1 LRENSITTPSPSDR
15 HPGRRLLAGWVRLVQ
30 GSARAVLALALL
42 LTVGAAQLTI
52 TRIGINTNTTD
63 MLSEALPFRRY
74 DRALSR
80 AFPQFSDN
88 LIVVV
93 EAATPD
99 LADDGA
105 RRLAA
110 ALAARPALFDEVF
123 YPDGAPF
130 FRRNGLL
137 YLEPG
142 ELVALGDRLAEV
154 QPLLA
159 ALAVDPSL
167 RGLAG
172 VLRQALSQESG
183 ADSAEVSAVA
193 AAALSRALDSF
204 SETAEA
210 LAAERNGG
218 APAWPLSWQALLS
231 GEAPEPADK
240 RRFITVKPVLDFA
253 SLEPAAEAISALRA
267 LAAELGLTAAR
278 GLRVRLTGS
287 AVMFQD
293 ELHSLRDGMGLV
305 GLISAVLVV
314 GLLVLGL
321 RSARLVA
328 ATLVTLIAGL
338 IWTAG
343 FAALAIGELNLI
355 SVAFAV
361 LFIGLSVDF
370 GIHFAL
376 RYREAVEAGPGGD
389 LGAGGGA
396 GAAPEAALVEAARG
410 VGGALTLCA
419 VAAAIGFFSFLPTAY
434 RGVSELGLIAG
445 AGMFIAL
452 FANLTV
458 LPAILSLAPLEP
470 RRRVPRARP
479 GDGLQRLATA
489 RPRRVIGGALALGLA
504 AAALLPFARFDD
516 DPLNL
521 RDPAVESM
529 TTLFEL
535 FDDPRVTPYAAAV
548 LAPSLE
554 AGAALA
560 ARLEALPEVASAR
573 TASDLVPEDQDD
585 KLAMIDEMAVFLGP
599 VFLGSRF
606 QDAGAPPTLGPDRR
620 SAALDGL
627 REALG
632 STEGASAPAA
642 RRLADALDRLAEDG
656 GGWSPAALMRL
667 EGLWLGGLPGRLEAL
682 DAALEADSVTLE
694 DLPAALR
701 ARYLAAD
708 GRARVEV
715 LPAEDLRVPAAR
727 ARFVAA
733 VRAIAPEVTG
743 APVTLTEAGRAVIQ
757 AFGEAAAYA
766 LILIVVL
773 LLVVLRSAW
782 DALMVLAPLVLA
794 TLLTVGATVVLDIPF
809 NFANVIV
816 LPLLFGLGVA
826 SGIHMVIRA
835 RAAGAA
841 GLLSTSTP
849 RAVLFSALTTIG
861 SFGALA
867 LSSHRGTA
875 SMGILLTIAI
885 TLTMLC
891 TLIVLPA
898 LLTRPARR
906 RPDQGPDQGRGVMRL
921 LTLFAGITLLAFV
934 ASRIDLVEVWARVVA
949 LGPLGALAAVAVY
962 FLAFLIDTASW
973 QLALP
978 SVRLNGVWLY
988 RLWKVR
994 MVGEALNLVI
1004 PAGSLGGEPVKAV
1017 LLKRGHGI
1025 GYREGTASLFIART
1039 VNVLAL
1045 VAFAAVGFALMLG
1058 VEALSRSFVLAAGLG
1073 LLALGLGVAG
1083 FYAVQRWGVASFLAR
1098 RLVARRLGGHLAA
1111 RLEGFLEP
1119 IHAVDDRFEQFYARR
1134 RLRFAGALAL
1144 AFLNWLVG
1152 AAEIMVIMWFLGA
1165 PVSPSEAWLIEAVAQ
1180 LVRAGFFFVPASLG
1194 VTEVAMVLV
1203 YDALTGRPSLGFA
1216 VALIRRA
1223 RELVWIAWGLWL
1235 GWLAAPGVL
1244 GAGAGADAGAG
1255 AETGAET
1262 DAAGPAPNRAEG
1274 S

>member
-1 LRENSITTPSPSDR
+1 M
-15 HPGRRLLAGWVRLVQ
+15 H
-30 GSARAVLALALL
+30 GSARVVLALALL
-42 LTVGAAQLTI
+42 LTAGAAQLTI

-63 MLSEALPFRRY
+63 MLSEELPFRRY
-74 DRALSR
+74 DRALSQ

-110 ALAARPALFDEVF
+110 ALAARPALFEEVF

-142 ELVALGDRLAEV
+142 ELAALGDRLAEV

-172 VLRQALSQESG
+172 VLRQALDEG
-183 ADSAEVSAVA
+183 GPEA
-193 AAALSRALDSF
+193 AAALGRALDHF

-210 LAAERNGG
+210 LATQRSGG

-240 RRFITVKPVLDFA
+240 RRFITVRPVLDFA
-253 SLEPAAEAISALRA
+253 SLEPAAAAISAVRA
-267 LAAELGLTAAR
+267 LADELGLTADR

-321 RSARLVA
+321 RSLRLVA

-343 FAALAIGELNLI
+343 FATLAIGELNLI

-370 GIHFAL
+370 GIHFCL
-376 RYREAVEAGPGGD
+376 RYREAVEG
-389 LGAGGGA
+389 GAGGGA
-396 GAAPEAALVEAARG
+396 GGGPGGDTTPEAALVEAARG

-445 AGMFIAL
+445 VGMFIAL

-458 LPAILSLAPLEP
+458 LPAILSLAPLGP
-470 RRRVPRARP
+470 SGRVPRSP
-479 GDGLQRLATA
+479 LGDRLQRLARA

-521 RDPAVESM
+521 RDPAAESM

-554 AGAALA
+554 AGATLA

-573 TASDLVPEDQDD
+573 AISDLVPADQDD

-599 VFLGSRF
+599 LFLGPLSQGAR
-606 QDAGAPPTLGPDRR
+606 APPPGPDQRW
-620 SAALDGL
+620 AALDGL

-632 STEGASAPAA
+632 ETQGAPVPAA

-656 GGWSPAALMRL
+656 GGWSPAALIQL
-667 EGLWLGGLPGRLEAL
+667 EDLWLGGLPGRLEAL
-682 DAALEADSVTLE
+682 GAALEADSVTID
-694 DLPAALR
+694 DLPADLR

-708 GRARVEV
+708 GRVRVEV

-727 ARFVAA
+727 ARFVDA
-733 VRAIAPEVTG
+733 VRAIAPQVTG
-743 APVTLTEAGRAVIQ
+743 TPVTLTEAGRAVIQ

-773 LLVVLRSAW
+773 LLVVLRSAR
-782 DALMVLAPLVLA
+782 DSLMVLAPLVLA
-794 TLLTVGATVVLDIPF
+794 ALLTVGATVALDIPF

-835 RAAGAA
+835 RATGGGSDGG
-841 GLLSTSTP
+841 GLLATSTP

-898 LLTRPARR
+898 LLTRR
-906 RPDQGPDQGRGVMRL
+906 RPGQGGDQGGDQGGGIARL
-921 LTLFAGITLLAFV
+921 LILFAGIGLLAFV
-934 ASRIDLVEVWARVVA
+934 ASRIDLAEVWARVVE
-949 LGPLGALAAVAVY
+949 LGPLGALAAAAVY

-978 SVRLNGVWLY
+978 SVRLNGAWLY

-1025 GYREGTASLFIART
+1025 GYQEGAASLFIART
-1039 VNVLAL
+1039 VNLLAL
-1045 VAFAAVGFALMLG
+1045 VAFGAVGFALMLG
-1058 VEALSRSFVLAAGLG
+1058 VEALPRSFVLAAGLG

-1083 FYAVQRWGVASFLAR
+1083 FYAVQRWGAASFLAR
-1098 RLVARRLGGHLAA
+1098 RLGGRLAG
-1111 RLEGFLEP
+1111 RLTGRLTGRLDGFLEH
-1119 IHAVDDRFEQFYARR
+1119 IHAVDDRFEQFYLRQ

-1194 VTEVAMVLV
+1194 VTEAAMVLV
-1203 YDALTGRPSLGFA
+1203 TDALTGRPALGFA

-1223 RELVWIAWGLWL
+1223 RELVWIAWGLGL
-1235 GWLAAPGVL
+1235 GWR
-1244 GAGAGADAGAG
+1244 
-1255 AETGAET
+1255 E
-1262 DAAGPAPNRAEG
+1262 AGPAEPAPDRAEG

>member
-1 LRENSITTPSPSDR
+1 MRETPPSPDR
-15 HPGRRLLAGWVRLVQ
+15 HHGRRLLAAWLRLVQ
-30 GSARAVLALALL
+30 GSARVVLALALL
-42 LTVGAAQLTI
+42 LTAGAAQFTI

-63 MLSEALPFRRY
+63 MLSEELPFRRY
-74 DRALSR
+74 DRVLSE

-99 LADDGA
+99 LAEDGA

-137 YLEPG
+137 YLEIG
-142 ELVALGDRLAEV
+142 ELAALGDRLAEV

-159 ALAVDPSL
+159 ALAVDLSL

-172 VLRQALSQESG
+172 VLRQALGQESA
-183 ADSAEVSAVA
+183 ADSAEA
-193 AAALSRALDSF
+193 AAALGRALDSF

-210 LAAERNGG
+210 LAAERSGG

-231 GEAPEPADK
+231 GEAPGPADK

-253 SLEPAAEAISALRA
+253 SLEPAAEAISTLRA
-267 LAAELGLTAAR
+267 LAAELGLTASR
-278 GLRVRLTGS
+278 GLRVRLTGE

-305 GLISAVLVV
+305 ALISAVLVV
-314 GLLVLGL
+314 GLLVIGL

-343 FAALAIGELNLI
+343 FATLAIGELNLI

-376 RYREAVEAGPGGD
+376 RYREVVEAG
-389 LGAGGGA
+389 AG
-396 GAAPEAALVEAARG
+396 PETALAEAARG

-445 AGMFIAL
+445 VGMFIAL
-452 FANLTV
+452 FANLTL

-470 RRRVPRARP
+470 RGRSPQSPLGR
-479 GDGLQRLATA
+479 GLQRLASA
-489 RPRRVIGGALALGLA
+489 SPRRVIGGALALGLA
-504 AAALLPFARFDD
+504 AATLLPFARFDD

-521 RDPAVESM
+521 RDPAAESM

-548 LAPSLE
+548 LASSIE

-573 TASDLVPEDQDD
+573 AISALVPADQDD
-585 KLAMIDEMAVFLGP
+585 KLAIIDEMAVFLGP
-599 VFLGSRF
+599 LFLGDSARE
-606 QDAGAPPTLGPDRR
+606 GAPPAPGPDQRW
-620 SAALDGL
+620 AALDGL

-632 STEGASAPAA
+632 STEGAHAPAA

-667 EGLWLGGLPGRLEAL
+667 EGLWLAGLPGRLEAL
-682 DAALEADSVTLE
+682 GTALEADSVTLE
-694 DLPAALR
+694 DLPEALR

-715 LPAEDLRVPAAR
+715 LPVEDLRAPAAR
-727 ARFVAA
+727 ARFVDA

-743 APVTLTEAGRAVIQ
+743 APVTLTEAGRAVIR
-757 AFGEAAAYA
+757 AFGEAAATA

-773 LLVVLRSAW
+773 LLVLLRSAR
-782 DALMVLAPLVLA
+782 DSLMVLAPLVLA
-794 TLLTVGATVVLDIPF
+794 ALLTVGATVAFDMPF

-841 GLLSTSTP
+841 GLLATSTP

-898 LLTRPARR
+898 LLTRPPQSAPARR
-906 RPDQGPDQGRGVMRL
+906 RPGQEPGQRTGIARL
-921 LTLFAGITLLAFV
+921 LTLFAGIGLLAFV
-934 ASRIDLVEVWARVVA
+934 ASRIDLAEVWARVVE
-949 LGPLGALAAVAVY
+949 LGPLGALAAAAVY

-978 SVRLNGVWLY
+978 SVRLNGAWLY

-994 MVGEALNLVI
+994 MVDEALNLVI
-1004 PAGSLGGEPVKAV
+1004 PAG
-1017 LLKRGHGI
+1017 
-1025 GYREGTASLFIART
+1025 
-1039 VNVLAL
+1039 
-1045 VAFAAVGFALMLG
+1045 
-1058 VEALSRSFVLAAGLG
+1058 
-1073 LLALGLGVAG
+1073 
-1083 FYAVQRWGVASFLAR
+1083 
-1098 RLVARRLGGHLAA
+1098 
-1111 RLEGFLEP
+1111 
-1119 IHAVDDRFEQFYARR
+1119 
-1134 RLRFAGALAL
+1134 
-1144 AFLNWLVG
+1144 
-1152 AAEIMVIMWFLGA
+1152 
-1165 PVSPSEAWLIEAVAQ
+1165 
-1180 LVRAGFFFVPASLG
+1180 
-1194 VTEVAMVLV
+1194 
-1203 YDALTGRPSLGFA
+1203 
-1216 VALIRRA
+1216 
-1223 RELVWIAWGLWL
+1223 
-1235 GWLAAPGVL
+1235 
-1244 GAGAGADAGAG
+1244 
-1255 AETGAET
+1255 
-1262 DAAGPAPNRAEG
+1262 
-1274 S
+1274 

>member
-1 LRENSITTPSPSDR
+1 MREHPSPAPSPPDR
-15 HPGRRLLAGWVRLVQ
+15 HPGRRLLAGWVRLVH

-42 LTVGAAQLTI
+42 LTAGAAQLTI

-63 MLSEALPFRRY
+63 MLFEELPFRRY
-74 DRALSR
+74 DRALSQ

-142 ELVALGDRLAEV
+142 ELAALGDRLAEV

-159 ALAVDPSL
+159 ALAADPSL
-167 RGLAG
+167 RGLAD
-172 VLRQALSQESG
+172 VLGQALNEGG
-183 ADSAEVSAVA
+183 ANVA
-193 AAALSRALDSF
+193 AALGRALDSF

-218 APAWPLSWQALLS
+218 APAWPVSWQALLS
-231 GEAPEPADK
+231 GEVPEPADK

-305 GLISAVLVV
+305 GLISVVLVV

-343 FAALAIGELNLI
+343 FATLAIGELNLI

-370 GIHFAL
+370 GIHFSL
-376 RYREAVEAGPGGD
+376 RYREAVEAGAGGGPGGD
-389 LGAGGGA
+389 LGAGGGVGA
-396 GAAPEAALVEAARG
+396 GPEAALVEAVRG

-419 VAAAIGFFSFLPTAY
+419 VAAAIGFFAFLPTAY

-458 LPAILSLAPLEP
+458 LPAVLSLAPLEP
-470 RRRVPRARP
+470 RGRAPRAP
-479 GDGLQRLATA
+479 LGDALQRLARP

-521 RDPAVESM
+521 RDPAAESM

-548 LAPSLE
+548 LAPSPA

-573 TASDLVPEDQDD
+573 AISDLVPADQDD

-599 VFLGSRF
+599 LFLGPLF
-606 QDAGAPPTLGPDRR
+606 QGARAPPAPGPEERR
-620 SAALDGL
+620 AALDGL

-632 STEGASAPAA
+632 ETEGASAPAA

-656 GGWSPAALMRL
+656 GGWSPAALLEL

-682 DAALEADSVTLE
+682 GAALEADRVTLE

-727 ARFVAA
+727 ARFVDA

-782 DALMVLAPLVLA
+782 DSLMVLAPLVLA
-794 TLLTVGATVVLDIPF
+794 ALLTVGATVALDIPF

-885 TLTMLC
+885 TLTMSC

-898 LLTRPARR
+898 LLTRR
-906 RPDQGPDQGRGVMRL
+906 RPGQERGPGRGVMRL
-921 LTLFAGITLLAFV
+921 LSLFAGLVLLAFV
-934 ASRIDLVEVWARVVA
+934 ASRIDLAEVWARVVE
-949 LGPLGALAAVAVY
+949 LGPLGALAAAAVY

-978 SVRLNGVWLY
+978 SVRLNGAWLY

-1025 GYREGTASLFIART
+1025 GYHEGAASLFIART
-1039 VNVLAL
+1039 VNILAL
-1045 VAFAAVGFALMLG
+1045 VAFAAVGLALMLG
-1058 VEALSRSFVLAAGLG
+1058 VEALPRSFVLAAGLG

-1083 FYAVQRWGVASFLAR
+1083 FYAVQRWGAASFLAR
-1098 RLVARRLGGHLAA
+1098 RLVAWRRRGGRRGGRLAGRLA
-1111 RLEGFLEP
+1111 GRLEGFLEP
-1119 IHAVDDRFEQFYARR
+1119 IHAVDDRFEQFYLRR
-1134 RLRFAGALAL
+1134 RLRFAGALGL
-1144 AFLNWLVG
+1144 AFLNWLLG

-1180 LVRAGFFFVPASLG
+1180 LVRAGIFFVPASLG
-1194 VTEVAMVLV
+1194 VTEAAMVLV

-1235 GWLAAPGVL
+1235 GWLATPEVL
-1244 GAGAGADAGAG
+1244 GTNARADPRAN
-1255 AETGAET
+1255 AETG
-1262 DAAGPAPNRAEG
+1262 AAGPAPDRAEG

>member
-1 LRENSITTPSPSDR
+1 MREKPATLPSSPDR

-30 GSARAVLALALL
+30 RAPRAVLALALL
-42 LTVGAAQLTI
+42 LTLGAAQLTI

-63 MLSEALPFRRY
+63 MLSEELPFRRY
-74 DRALSR
+74 DRALSE

-110 ALAARPALFDEVF
+110 ALAGRPKEFDEVF
-123 YPDGAPF
+123 YPEGEAF

-137 YLEPG
+137 YLEFDA
-142 ELVALGDRLAEV
+142 LVALSDRLAEV

-159 ALAVDPSL
+159 ALAADPSL
-167 RGLAG
+167 RGLAE
-172 VLRQALSQESG
+172 VLRQALDEG
-183 ADSAEVSAVA
+183 GPKDA
-193 AAALSRALDSF
+193 AAFGRALAGF

-210 LAAERNGG
+210 LAAERSGG
-218 APAWPLSWQALLS
+218 ATAWPLSWQSLLS
-231 GEAPEPADK
+231 GEAVTPAGK
-240 RRFITVKPVLDFA
+240 RRFIIVRPVLDFT
-253 SLEPAAEAISALRA
+253 SLEPAASAISGLRT
-267 LAAELGLTAAR
+267 LAAELGLSEAR
-278 GLRVRLTGS
+278 GLRVRLTGE

-293 ELHSLRDGMGLV
+293 ELHSLRDGMGLA
-305 GLISAVLVV
+305 GLISAVLVL

-328 ATLVTLIAGL
+328 ATLMTLIAGL

-343 FAALAIGELNLI
+343 FATLAIGELNLI

-376 RYREAVEAGPGGD
+376 RYREAVEAGETGAAEPGD
-389 LGAGGGA
+389 ALGA
-396 GAAPEAALVEAARG
+396 AARG

-458 LPAILSLAPLEP
+458 LPAILSLAPLKP
-470 RRRVPRARP
+470 MGRVPGSP
-479 GDGLQRLATA
+479 LGDRLQRLVSA
-489 RPRRVIGGALALGLA
+489 RPRRVIFAALVLGLA

-521 RDPAVESM
+521 RDPTAESM

-548 LAPSLE
+548 LAPSIE
-554 AGAALA
+554 AGAELA
-560 ARLEALPEVASAR
+560 ARLEMLPEVASAR
-573 TASDLVPEDQDD
+573 TIADLVPADQDS
-585 KLAMIDEMAVFLGP
+585 KLATIDEMAVFLGP
-599 VFLGSRF
+599 LSLG
-606 QDAGAPPTLGPDRR
+606 AGAQPAPDLDANR
-620 SAALDGL
+620 AALAGL
-627 REALG
+627 REALK
-632 STEGASAPAA
+632 SAENMTAA
-642 RRLADALDRLAEDG
+642 HRLAEALDRLVEDDG
-656 GGWSPAALMRL
+656 RLSPRTLLQL
-667 EGLWLGGLPGRLEAL
+667 ETLWLTGLPGRLEAL
-682 DAALEADSVTLE
+682 VAALEADSVTLD

-708 GRARVEV
+708 GRVRVEV
-715 LPAEDLRVPAAR
+715 LPAEDLRAPAAR
-727 ARFVAA
+727 ARFVDA
-733 VRAIAPEVTG
+733 VRAIAPELTG
-743 APVTLTEAGRAVIQ
+743 APVTLTEAGRAVVQ
-757 AFGEAAAYA
+757 AFAEAAAYA
-766 LILIVVL
+766 LVLIVVL
-773 LLVVLRSAW
+773 LLAVLRSAA
-782 DALMVLAPLVLA
+782 DSLRVLAPLVLA
-794 TLLTVGATVVLDIPF
+794 ALLTVGATVVFDMPF

-835 RAAGAA
+835 RGTGAA

-885 TLTMLC
+885 SLTMLC

-898 LLTRPARR
+898 LLSGMDRP
-906 RPDQGPDQGRGVMRL
+906 RPGQGRGQGQGQGRGQRRGWLHL
-921 LTLFAGITLLAFV
+921 LALLAGIGVLAFV
-934 ASRIDLVEVWARVVA
+934 ASEIDLSEVWSRVVEV
-949 LGPLGALAAVAVY
+949 GPLGALAVAAVY

-978 SVRLNGVWLY
+978 SARLNGAWLY

-994 MVGEALNLVI
+994 MLGEALNLAI
-1004 PAGSLGGEPVKAV
+1004 PAGSMGGEPVKAV
-1017 LLKRGHGI
+1017 LLKRGYGI
-1025 GYREGTASLFIART
+1025 GYREGAASLFIART
-1039 VNVLAL
+1039 VNLLSL
-1045 VAFAAVGFALMLG
+1045 VAFAAAGFALMLG
-1058 VEALSRSFVLAAGLG
+1058 VGALPRPFVLAAGLG

-1083 FYAVQRWGVASFLAR
+1083 FYAVQRWGAASFLVR
-1098 RLVARRLGGHLAA
+1098 RLTAWRKIG
-1111 RLEGFLEP
+1111 RLENFLEH
-1119 IHAVDDRFEQFYARR
+1119 IHAVDDHFERFYRR
-1134 RLRFAGALAL
+1134 QRLRFAAALAL
-1144 AFLNWLVG
+1144 AFLNWLAG
-1152 AAEIMVIMWFLGA
+1152 AAEIMVILWFLGA
-1165 PVSPSEAWLIEAVAQ
+1165 PVSLSEAWLIEAVAQ

-1194 VTEVAMVLV
+1194 VTEAAMVLV
-1203 YDALTGRPSLGFA
+1203 FDALTGRPSLGFA
-1216 VALIRRA
+1216 VALIRRG
-1223 RELVWIAWGLWL
+1223 RELLWIAWGLWL
-1235 GWLAAPGVL
+1235 GWLAAPGDPV
-1244 GAGAGADAGAG
+1244 
-1255 AETGAET
+1255 E
-1262 DAAGPAPNRAEG
+1262 R